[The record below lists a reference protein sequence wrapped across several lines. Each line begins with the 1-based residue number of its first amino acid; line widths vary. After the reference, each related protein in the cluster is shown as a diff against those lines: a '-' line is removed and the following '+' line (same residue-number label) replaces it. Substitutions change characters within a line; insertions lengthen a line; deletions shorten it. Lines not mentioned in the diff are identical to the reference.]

1 MEHCIGFACKNANNF
16 VILCKSLIM
25 PLKLYLDKR
34 QNKYGEAPIRV
45 VWSFNGDRYQT
56 TMGFSIPPA
65 AWDSR
70 ECRVTPAAYNHKNTA
85 STAINAFIDSM
96 KRAVNRLENYARTQ
110 NATLTKPLV
119 KQVVGDVMASGG
131 EYPYDKE
138 KAWKKTLVER
148 RLTKDRYFEHF
159 KGGKYKLIGFGKD
172 SETLEDVVIYQALYG
187 TGQIWVRPYEIF
199 FSKVKD
205 EHGNEVERFKEI
217 SF

>member
-1 MEHCIGFACKNANNF
+1 
-16 VILCKSLIM
+16 M

-34 QNKYGEAPIRV
+34 QNKYGEAPIRI

-205 EHGNEVERFKEI
+205 EHGNEVDRFKEI
-217 SF
+217 PANELY